1 MLVASTVVRTARWS
15 GAPPVEAVDDRSL
28 VVAAQADPRA
38 FGVLYHRHVAAVYRY
53 AARTCGDRLVAEDVT
68 AATFE
73 RALAALPRFEWR
85 GGGFRAWLFRIA
97 SAEVATWYR
106 ERERTTGE
114 RGRQAWQRG
123 ERVRVEGD
131 DEADADDHLSL
142 LRAMATLP
150 DRYREVVTLR
160 YLADM
165 SAGEAAEALGMS
177 KRMLAVTL
185 HRALGALRTAMAR
198 RDQEGTRS

>member
-1 MLVASTVVRTARWS
+1 VASTVDRTARWS
-15 GAPPVEAVDDRSL
+15 GAPPVEAIDDRSL
-28 VVAAQADPRA
+28 VAAAQADPRA
-38 FGVLYHRHVAAVYRY
+38 FAVLYRRHVTSVYRY

-114 RGRQAWQRG
+114 RGRQAWQRR
-123 ERVRVEGD
+123 ERVRVDGD
-131 DEADADDHLSL
+131 DEANTDDHLNL

-165 SAGEAAEALGMS
+165 TADEAAEALGVS

-185 HRALGALRTAMAR
+185 HRALGALRTAMVR
-198 RDQEGTRS
+198 REQEGAQP